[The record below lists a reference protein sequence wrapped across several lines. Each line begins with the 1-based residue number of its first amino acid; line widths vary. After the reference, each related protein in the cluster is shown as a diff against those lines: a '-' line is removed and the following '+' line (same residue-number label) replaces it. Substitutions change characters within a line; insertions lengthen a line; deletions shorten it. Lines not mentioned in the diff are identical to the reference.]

1 MSNEVQFKLLGTFD
15 VRAGRRDFTPS
26 APKHRELLVL
36 LVLSRG
42 RLVTTN
48 ALIDELWGENPPRS
62 ALATLQTYIYK
73 IRKIVRDIGDRSI
86 LLSTHPVGYMVEM
99 PDEIIDIWH
108 FEDLARRGH
117 DALQS
122 GQVEAAAALLTRS
135 LALWRGPALADVP
148 QGDLLTAHVA
158 GLEETR
164 LGTLESRIEADLELG
179 LHRELIV
186 ELKELVA
193 THPLHESLH
202 RLLMIALHRA
212 GRRCEALE
220 VYHQFRRG
228 LREQLGLEPGPLLAA
243 VHQELLSS
251 EEPFALGPN
260 SALAFGAERATG
272 HPRPAQL
279 PCRRSGFAGRRVAL
293 RQLGRLI
300 GKGDAQRA
308 AAPVIAI
315 TGLPGSGKTAL
326 AIQAAYQAAADYP
339 DGSLYADLAGSTRQ
353 AKKPVQVLGEFL
365 RAVGAEPGALPDGL
379 AERSSA
385 FRSWTDSRSLLIFID
400 DAESAHQVAPL
411 LPGSERCVVLVTSR
425 RPMLDLPGA
434 HKIRLGR
441 MNREDSL
448 CLLAN
453 LAGEAGRGIDRGLA
467 ESLVAM
473 CGHLPGAIEAVAR
486 CLTGFGTWPA
496 AESAVLSTSPAR
508 LEQLSSLGFDIRSGL
523 DSSFRDLS
531 EPERSV
537 FLLLGLFNGTAFT
550 AGRAARL
557 FGCGVAIMEE
567 LLLRLVESHLLS
579 ISLPDLA
586 AEPQYLLPELN
597 LLYARSLLCEL
608 VCDAEQAPLPLPGA
622 CFPQPRRPVL

>member
-1 MSNEVQFKLLGTFD
+1 MSNEIQFKLLGTFD
-15 VRAGRRDFTPS
+15 VRAGWRDFTPS

-48 ALIDELWGENPPRS
+48 ELIDELWGESPPRS

-73 IRKIVRDIGDRSI
+73 IRKIVRDLGDRNI

-122 GQVEAAAALLTRS
+122 GRVEAAAELLSRS

-148 QGDLLTAHVA
+148 QGDLLSAYVA

-164 LGTLESRIEADLELG
+164 LSTLESRIEADLELG

-186 ELKELVA
+186 DLKELVA
-193 THPLHESLH
+193 AHPLHESLY
-202 RLLMIALHRA
+202 RLLMVALHRA
-212 GRRCEALE
+212 GRRYEALD

-228 LREQLGLEPGPLLAA
+228 LRDQLDLEPGPLLAA

-251 EEPFALGPN
+251 GEPVAFGQNSAFAL
-260 SALAFGAERATG
+260 GAERAPG

-279 PCRRSGFAGRRVAL
+279 PCRRSGFAGRQVAL
-293 RQLGRLI
+293 RQLRHLI
-300 GKGDAQRA
+300 GTADAPRA

-326 AIQAAYQAAADYP
+326 AIEAAYQAAGDYP
-339 DGSLYADLAGSTRQ
+339 DGSLYVDLAGSTRQ
-353 AKKPVQVLGEFL
+353 PKEPVQVLGEFL
-365 RAVGAEPGALPDGL
+365 RAVGAEPGALPEGL

-385 FRSWTDSRSLLIFID
+385 FRSWTDSRSLLIFMD
-400 DAESAHQVAPL
+400 DAESAHQVSPL

-425 RPMLDLPGA
+425 RPMLGLPGA
-434 HKIRLGR
+434 RKIRLGR
-441 MNREDSL
+441 MTREDSL
-448 CLLAN
+448 WLLAS
-453 LAGEAGRGIDRGLA
+453 LAGEAGQGMDRGLA

-486 CLTGFGTWPA
+486 RSPEFGAWPA
-496 AESAVLSTSPAR
+496 AESGVLSASPAR
-508 LEQLSSLGFDIRSGL
+508 LEELGSLGFDIRSGL

-537 FLLLGLFNGTAFT
+537 FQLLGLFNGTAFT

-567 LLLRLVESHLLS
+567 LLQRLVESHLLS
-579 ISLPDLA
+579 ISVPDLA
-586 AEPQYLLPELN
+586 AEPKYLLPELN
-597 LLYARSLLCEL
+597 LLYARSLLGEL
-608 VCDAEQAPLPLPGA
+608 VRDAEQAPPLPGA
-622 CFPQPRRPVL
+622 RCPQLRRPIP